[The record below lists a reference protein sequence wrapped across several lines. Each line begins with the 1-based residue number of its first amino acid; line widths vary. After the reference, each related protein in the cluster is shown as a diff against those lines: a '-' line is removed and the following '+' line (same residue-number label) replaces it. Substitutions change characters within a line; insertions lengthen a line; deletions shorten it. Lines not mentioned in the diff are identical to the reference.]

1 MMRRAVAAA
10 IALASGLFA
19 FAAVLGL
26 TGSTVVAALAAIAK
40 VALAVVW
47 LERRNRLEI
56 DPAAAPRWLTIVAGV
71 AAVLALA
78 QLARLTVFMVD
89 PSQVAFSFMPSS
101 DWERQHSCLTAYHV
115 AAEASAGPTG
125 IYDNSLYSMP
135 DDDPS
140 LPRKA
145 RLLGSFKIDVFEYP
159 PPFLLLP
166 RALQVV
172 TPEFLDLRMVW
183 FAISGGL
190 LLLGQMLVAGRLGA
204 AEGTRTL
211 LLSPFVWLALTTM
224 STLQKGN
231 VQVIIVVVAMLAMLL
246 FEKRRDVAGGA
257 LLAFAIASKIYPGL
271 LVVYLLARRRWSAVG
286 WTAAWGVA
294 FSALTL
300 AAFGWAPYA
309 AFLEHLPKLLSGESF
324 PAFRNPGA
332 MAINIS
338 IPGLLFKASL
348 FGAPRP
354 SFELASMV
362 GSAWM
367 VVAVAVTLYLAL
379 RARPE
384 VDQAGVWMAIIILAT
399 LRSPFL
405 PQAYGTLPPLWLL
418 TLVVA
423 QRSPGI
429 RAALAAATGW
439 LVLAFNRPIDWPM
452 DRRLLAVTSLIQ
464 MAVIFVLLYL
474 TIKRATTPA
483 TSTSRPTR

>member
-1 MMRRAVAAA
+1 MHRAVAAA
-10 IALASGLFA
+10 LALASGIFA

-26 TGSTVVAALAAIAK
+26 TGSMVAAGLVAVLK

-47 LERRNRLEI
+47 LERRNRLTI
-56 DPAAAPRWLTIVAGV
+56 DPAAAPRWLTVASGV
-71 AAVLALA
+71 ATVLALA

-89 PSQVAFSFMPSS
+89 PSQVAFSFLPSS
-101 DWERQHSCLTAYHV
+101 AWERQHSCLSAYHV
-115 AAEASAGPTG
+115 AAEASTGPTS
-125 IYDNSLYSMP
+125 IYDSSLYSLP

-140 LPRKA
+140 APRRA
-145 RLLGSFKIDVFEYP
+145 RMLGPFRIDVFEYP

-166 RALQVV
+166 RALQLV
-172 TPEFLDLRMVW
+172 TPEFLDLRMLW

-190 LLLGQMLVAGRLGA
+190 LLLGQLVVAKRLGA
-204 AEGTRTL
+204 AAGTRAL
-211 LLSPFVWLALTTM
+211 LFSPFVWLAPTTM

-231 VQVIIVVVAMLAMLL
+231 VQVLIVVMAMLAMLR
-246 FEKRRDVAGGA
+246 FERRRDAAGGA
-257 LLAFAIASKIYPGL
+257 LLAFATASKVHPGL

-300 AAFGWAPYA
+300 AVFGWAPYA

-332 MAINIS
+332 VAINLS
-338 IPGLLFKASL
+338 IPGLLFKAEL

-354 SFELASMV
+354 SFDLAAMV

-367 VVAVAVTLYLAL
+367 VVAVAMTLYAAL
-379 RARPE
+379 RARRDA
-384 VDQAGVWMAIIILAT
+384 DQVLVWTAIIILAT

-423 QRSPGI
+423 GRAPGAG
-429 RAALAAATGW
+429 AALAAAAGW
-439 LVLAFNRPIDWPM
+439 VVLAFNWPLDWPI
-452 DRRLLAVTSLIQ
+452 DRRLLAITSLIQ
-464 MAVIFVLLYL
+464 MAVIFVMLYVTL
-474 TIKRATTPA
+474 RRATAPA
-483 TSTSRPTR
+483 TRR